1 MTEHDVRARLLEIQ
15 ASRME
20 PLQKAKAIL
29 RLRRHVTHQI
39 ASLGVS
45 VARPDYGVD
54 PDAATRMK
62 RLSQSLRQLDD
73 DVREAARAA
82 LSSRRS
88 RRPVAP

>member
-1 MTEHDVRARLLEIQ
+1 
-15 ASRME
+15 ME

-29 RLRRHVTHQI
+29 RLRRHVTRQI

-45 VARPDYGVD
+45 LVRPDYGVD

-62 RLSQSLRQLDD
+62 RLYQSLRQLDD
-73 DVREAARAA
+73 DVRDAARAA

-88 RRPVAP
+88 RHPVAH